1 MKTTSFKGEQ
11 EQVRGTNSASAK
23 RLVLIETSD
32 SLHRGYEAG
41 SI

>member
-1 MKTTSFKGEQ
+1 MKTTSFKGGQ

-23 RLVLIETSD
+23 RLVLNQRLTR
-32 SLHRGYEAG
+32 RGYEAG